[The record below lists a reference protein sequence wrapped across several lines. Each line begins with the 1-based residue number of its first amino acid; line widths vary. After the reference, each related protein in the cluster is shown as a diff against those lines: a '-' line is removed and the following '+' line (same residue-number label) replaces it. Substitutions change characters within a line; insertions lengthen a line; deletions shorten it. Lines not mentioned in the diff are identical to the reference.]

1 MRGAQNIGVLSVSI
15 VAICVLAFFILLL
28 VGVNNNYSGVPFW
41 DEWNG
46 SLSFISNLSDK
57 NLGSLFALH
66 NEHRIFLF
74 RLIALFDYYFV
85 GGQIWF
91 LILVNLLIIIGIVH
105 ILYKYIL
112 LALYSKSIPALS
124 TRLLLVSILF
134 VVETSWMQEQN
145 INWGFQSQFLLA
157 IYLPLVAFY
166 FLQKS
171 WLQDNKNFLHWA
183 IFIGLLSAGSLAIGV
198 SVLPIMFIGA
208 LIIKRGRTEILK
220 LGASSILIVI
230 GYLSGYSTPGQHGNP
245 VKSLF
250 LGPVAVIKYF
260 SVYVSGPFI
269 KSFGERNMPFIVCIF
284 AVFIL
289 FCVKVFYGIL
299 KSRDL
304 THGNGI
310 LFLPTFY
317 FFAFIGITS
326 LGRANFGARE
336 ALASRYTSVTL
347 VLYILV
353 LSILVRQYISSGQF
367 NQKYLLFTLFA
378 FVILLLPSQ
387 LDALSRNDNAFNQ
400 RLSALSLNL
409 GLHDSDQVSRIFPDP
424 NYVFDLAPNI
434 IEANKGIFS
443 DSFFSE
449 SRKKTEVNIK
459 KLKATSCEIRI
470 DKVYNSEQEDYFKV
484 FGWSYI
490 KKISRPI
497 GDFII
502 FNSKGERMGAGISGA
517 IRGDVDAYLGKNNVD
532 AGFAF
537 YTKSKIGKLFI
548 VNAKSGVT
556 CELPNFN

>member
-1 MRGAQNIGVLSVSI
+1 MRGAQNISVLSVTI
-15 VAICVLAFFILLL
+15 GAICVLAFFILLL
-28 VGVNNNYSGVPFW
+28 VGIYNNYSGVPFW

-46 SLSFISNLSDK
+46 SLNFITNLSDK

-74 RLIALFDYYFV
+74 RLIALFDYHYV

-91 LILVNLLIIIGIVH
+91 LILINLLIVIGIVH
-105 ILYKYIL
+105 ILYKYVL
-112 LALYSKSIPALS
+112 LALYPQSIPAFP
-124 TRLLLVSILF
+124 TRLLLVCILF
-134 VVETSWMQEQN
+134 VIETSWMQEQN

-157 IYLPLVAFY
+157 IYLPLAAFY
-166 FLQKS
+166 LLQKS
-171 WLQDNKNFLHWA
+171 WLLNNKNFLHWA

-250 LGPVAVIKYF
+250 LGPVTVIKYF

-269 KSFGERNMPFIVCIF
+269 KSFGERNMPFIVSIF

-289 FCVKVFYGIL
+289 FSIKVFYGIF
-299 KSRDL
+299 KSRNL
-304 THGNGI
+304 RQGNGI
-310 LFLPTFY
+310 LLLPTFY

-347 VLYILV
+347 VLYILI
-353 LSILVRQYISSGQF
+353 LSILVKRYISNGQF
-367 NQKYLLFTLFA
+367 SQKYLLFSLIA

-409 GLHDSDQVSRIFPDP
+409 GLHDNDQVSRIFPDP
-424 NYVFDLAPNI
+424 NYVFELAPKI
-434 IEANKGIFS
+434 IHANKGIFS
-443 DSFFSE
+443 GSFFQE

-459 KLKATSCEIRI
+459 KLEAASCEIRI
-470 DKVYNSEQEDYFKV
+470 DKVYNSEHADYFKV
-484 FGWSYI
+484 LGWSYI

-497 GDFII
+497 GDFIVI
-502 FNSKGERMGAGISGA
+502 NSKGERMGAGISGA
-517 IRGDVDAYLGKNNVD
+517 IRGDVDAYLGRSNVE

-537 YTKSKIGKLFI
+537 YTKDKIGKLFI
-548 VNAKSGVT
+548 VNVKSGLT